1 MIASNFLTNKAKA
14 YDSISYSGKLS
25 HKDSQG
31 AGCVTPITV
40 RGLTIGYGS
49 KAVLKDADFEV
60 RTGEVLAIIGPNGA
74 GKSTLL
80 KTLAAQLPLL
90 GGQISLMGSDIR
102 KLRPED
108 IARSLSLFLTD
119 RPSTEWMTCRELVS
133 AGRYPYTGRLGLLS
147 EADWSIV
154 DASMEK
160 MGAADLSDIPFN
172 NISDGQKQRVLL
184 ARALCQEPNVL
195 LLDEPASFLDIRF
208 QLELVSTLKNLA
220 HCDNLAIV
228 VTLHELDLVRRAADR
243 VICLRDGRVDRIG
256 TVDSIL
262 TNHYMEQLYGLPAG
276 SL

>member
-25 HKDSQG
+25 HKGSQG

-119 RPSTEWMTCRELVS
+119 SPSTEWMTCRELVS

-160 MGAADLSDIPFN
+160 MGAADLSDIPFF
-172 NISDGQKQRVLL
+172 NIKEEFWPMFVVWFKGLVKLAAWMTVLITLLNIIQR
-184 ARALCQEPNVL
+184 AFYEYGIMTYI
-195 LLDEPASFLDIRF
+195 SSGI
-208 QLELVSTLKNLA
+208 
-220 HCDNLAIV
+220 
-228 VTLHELDLVRRAADR
+228 
-243 VICLRDGRVDRIG
+243 
-256 TVDSIL
+256 SIL
-262 TNHYMEQLYGLPAG
+262 SVLTSAFYYYILSQRYLK
-276 SL
+276 